1 MAMANRAWTVVL
13 AAGLVCMMILAG
25 CGNGGTTVQGGGA
38 AQATATG
45 DKTAV
50 QGKGAEVKPAEPVE
64 LTFLGST
71 VKSRFD
77 EIYGNFIYKKLPNY
91 KLNYYLIGAKDDE
104 QNGTISVT
112 GALAKGMD
120 IDIMHVG
127 LGNVQSYLIDTKLG
141 YDINEL
147 VKKYNYDLKILYP
160 QAVNAAKSAG
170 KGALYGLPVNTSVSK
185 IYYNKDLF
193 DKFGVS
199 YPKDGLTWDETYDL
213 TKRMTR
219 TVDGKTYQGG
229 VLVYSQLVGL
239 DQLPGMNFIDP
250 KTNTAT
256 FNGNPNWKKIV
267 DNMVRFQQIPGNEK
281 NATVPF
287 TNDGTVAMMIAKTD
301 LNSTWKVNWD
311 IARAPVFADNPTRG
325 ESITGS
331 IFTVVSS
338 SKHKDEAF
346 QVVAAIASK
355 EHMLE
360 MAQIGNLSVLNDP
373 QVKQVFGQNIPW
385 LKDRKINLAAM
396 FPVSYTEAHEFTP
409 YDGIAQ
415 NNLVAEMNKVITGK
429 TPDVNSALR
438 QANDKTNSD
447 IAALL
452 TK

>member
-1 MAMANRAWTVVL
+1 
-13 AAGLVCMMILAG
+13 
-25 CGNGGTTVQGGGA
+25 
-38 AQATATG
+38 
-45 DKTAV
+45 
-50 QGKGAEVKPAEPVE
+50 
-64 LTFLGST
+64 
-71 VKSRFD
+71 
-77 EIYGNFIYKKLPNY
+77 
-91 KLNYYLIGAKDDE
+91 
-104 QNGTISVT
+104 
-112 GALAKGMD
+112 
-120 IDIMHVG
+120 
-127 LGNVQSYLIDTKLG
+127 
-141 YDINEL
+141 
-147 VKKYNYDLKILYP
+147 
-160 QAVNAAKSAG
+160 
-170 KGALYGLPVNTSVSK
+170 
-185 IYYNKDLF
+185 
-193 DKFGVS
+193 
-199 YPKDGLTWDETYDL
+199 
-213 TKRMTR
+213 
-219 TVDGKTYQGG
+219 
-229 VLVYSQLVGL
+229 
-239 DQLPGMNFIDP
+239 
-250 KTNTAT
+250 
-256 FNGNPNWKKIV
+256 
-267 DNMVRFQQIPGNEK
+267 
-281 NATVPF
+281 
-287 TNDGTVAMMIAKTD
+287 MMIAKTD

-429 TPDVNSALR
+429 TPEVNSALR